1 MNYRLIKVTSKDKLV
16 LFNLL
21 QFSLYDGSMH
31 INNEIGKDGLFK
43 YKWFD
48 NYFTDS
54 DRIAYLIKDKTKL
67 LGMVLI
73 NENLKYLKTGKCI
86 AEFLILPQYRRH
98 HIGKQV
104 AYEIFDKYKVEWEV
118 EPMDNNPI
126 AYNFWKNIISEYTN
140 NNYVIKKHNTS
151 DVFIFK
157 SNKI

>member
-21 QFSLYDGSMH
+21 QFSLYDGSMY

-104 AYEIFDKYKVEWEV
+104 AYEIFDKYKEEWEV

-140 NNYVIKKHNTS
+140 NNYIIKKHNTS